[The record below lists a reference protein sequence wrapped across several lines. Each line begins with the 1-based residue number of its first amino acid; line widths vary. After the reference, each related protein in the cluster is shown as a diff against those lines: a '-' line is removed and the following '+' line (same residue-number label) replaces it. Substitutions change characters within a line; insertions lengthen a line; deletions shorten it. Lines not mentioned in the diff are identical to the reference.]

1 MKWLFSVE
9 SGAAGFGGSG
19 AAVAVE
25 PRRTRARNQTRRST
39 GFTLVELMI
48 VVAIIAVLAAIA
60 LPTYTS
66 YITKTRRAAA
76 KGCLSEYANYME
88 RYYTT
93 NLRYDQDTQSTPVP
107 NALPTFDCAGT
118 QQTGNYYKYDFPTG
132 AASVSTYVIEAV
144 PQSTQATKD
153 TLCGTLKLD
162 QAGTRKITGTG
173 TVAQCW

>member
-9 SGAAGFGGSG
+9 SGVAGFGGTG

-93 NLRYDQDTQSTPVP
+93 NLNYKQDPGGTT
-107 NALPTFDCAGT
+107 NTLPAFDCAST
-118 QQTGNYYKYDFPTG
+118 QQTGANYSYDFP
-132 AASVSTYVIEAV
+132 ASALSVSSYTVEAV
-144 PQSTQATKD
+144 PTGTQKTRD
-153 TLCGTLKLD
+153 TLCGTLTLN
-162 QAGTRKITGTG
+162 QAGTRTASGTG
-173 TVAQCW
+173 GVAQCW